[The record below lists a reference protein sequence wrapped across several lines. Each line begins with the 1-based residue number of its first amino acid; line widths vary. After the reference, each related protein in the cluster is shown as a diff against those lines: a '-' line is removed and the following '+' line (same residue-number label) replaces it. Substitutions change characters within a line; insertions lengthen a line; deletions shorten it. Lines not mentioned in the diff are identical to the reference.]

1 MTPMAPHRLLAGS
14 LTLATL
20 LLGAAPAFAL
30 SQPDGTTIP
39 AGNGLQGLF
48 TARGEAID
56 ALAQASTTPETFK
69 PSCALTFE
77 VLQRNAGYQNSF
89 GWYNVTGSKPSVA
102 ELHEF
107 LTCNDGVG
115 VVKTLDIKNDPAYL
129 GGEVAFYQATGGC
142 ATLANYDYLF
152 FSEPAWNPDGNAA
165 NPFIHLLIYNSTV
178 TAKAFYFGWEDLLSG
193 GDNDFD
199 DLTTFVTGITCSGGG
214 GACQT
219 GLPGICGPGTMQCQS
234 GVLTCVQT
242 SQPGSEVCNGVDD
255 DCNGPVD
262 EGDDIC
268 PNDTVCDQGSCVP
281 KCNNDEFPCPSD
293 KVCSPKG
300 LCVDSECLDTNCPAG
315 TKCDKGQCVAPCDG
329 VVCPH
334 GQVCVVGACIDPC
347 AAITCDPTQLC
358 VAGAC
363 VDHCDCTGCAAAET
377 CEPTGLCLP
386 TLCVG
391 VTCNAG
397 EYCDASGTCID
408 ACAGAVCPEG
418 QICSLGQCV
427 PGGAGGAGGAGTG
440 GTIFADGGG
449 NPTGTGGTGGASA
462 TSGGGGSVFQGGDD
476 NGGCGC
482 RVGGDPT
489 SPWIASALTGLAAL
503 AYGLRRRRR

>member
-347 AAITCDPTQLC
+347 AAITCVPP
-358 VAGAC
+358 
-363 VDHCDCTGCAAAET
+363 AAAAPRARPPSRRPAGIARGWRSRAADREGRAVQRVHQARL
-377 CEPTGLCLP
+377 GL
-386 TLCVG
+386 
-391 VTCNAG
+391 
-397 EYCDASGTCID
+397 
-408 ACAGAVCPEG
+408 
-418 QICSLGQCV
+418 
-427 PGGAGGAGGAGTG
+427 
-440 GTIFADGGG
+440 
-449 NPTGTGGTGGASA
+449 
-462 TSGGGGSVFQGGDD
+462 
-476 NGGCGC
+476 
-482 RVGGDPT
+482 
-489 SPWIASALTGLAAL
+489 
-503 AYGLRRRRR
+503 GLRAVADLRAPRLEVAEVRAARDLPVVALPRQPHLEIVRLLRARPEIAVRRAHTR